1 MSQKSSQNQKL
12 KLKKRLKIKS
22 IHNFLPPWTDYGYNI
37 YIVSFGRYT
46 NSKLLRFFTHNICAG
61 DIKRLTSSKLFWFTI
76 HHKSHNNIYAVVR
89 ADLVLWGPWT
99 VQNVCST

>member
-1 MSQKSSQNQKL
+1 MSQKSIQNQKL
-12 KLKKRLKIKS
+12 KLKKRLI
-22 IHNFLPPWTDYGYNI
+22 
-37 YIVSFGRYT
+37 GRYT

-61 DIKRLTSSKLFWFTI
+61 DTKRLTSSKLFWFTI
-76 HHKSHNNIYAVVR
+76 HHKSHNNIYALAR

>member
-1 MSQKSSQNQKL
+1 MKVAQLFEPFPNPKNSPLGQKKEVKMSQKSSQNQKL

-22 IHNFLPPWTDYGYNI
+22 IHNFLPPWIDYGYNI

-61 DIKRLTSSKLFWFTI
+61 DIKRLTSSKLF
-76 HHKSHNNIYAVVR
+76 
-89 ADLVLWGPWT
+89 
-99 VQNVCST
+99 